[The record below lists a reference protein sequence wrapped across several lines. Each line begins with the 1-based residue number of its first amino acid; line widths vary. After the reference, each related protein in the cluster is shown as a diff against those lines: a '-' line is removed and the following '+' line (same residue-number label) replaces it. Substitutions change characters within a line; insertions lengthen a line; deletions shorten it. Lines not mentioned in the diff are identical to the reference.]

1 MGAGATAQMRLGPAQ
16 VETAYFP
23 ASFIVQWIA
32 SERSRRSVIP
42 VSFWYYSIG
51 GGLTLLAYSI
61 YRLDPVFI
69 VGQGAGLF
77 IYARNLHLIH
87 RSPGHPTLMD

>member
-1 MGAGATAQMRLGPAQ
+1 MGAVTAEQMWLGVGLVGQAFFS
-16 VETAYFP
+16 ARFL
-23 ASFIVQWIA
+23 VQWIA